1 MLPMDVDIHPNS
13 RNGGSS
19 VYHGQRLS
27 TDIPDSINVSVGDS
41 SNIRSSY
48 VDSSTSVTGTIRN
61 DICASD
67 NRMLNSLHERVN
79 FCESNNLVSRCC
91 SLGDGLMNSV
101 QNSYV
106 ASSTNN
112 TKPSVVQQSNDRLAY
127 TAERHPISSFEA
139 MNRFRKNKEL
149 CDVVLLVDGR
159 EIYTHRVVLAA
170 CSAYFRAMFT
180 GELAESRQTE
190 VTLYDL
196 DGDAVET
203 LIDFC
208 YTSQITVE
216 ECNVQNLLPAA
227 CLLQLTEIQ
236 DVCCEFLK
244 RQLDPSNCLGIRA
257 FADTH
262 ACRGLLRVADRFTHL
277 NFLEVVES
285 EEFLLLPVSHLVD
298 ILSSDDLNINSE
310 EQVYY
315 SVMRWMHH
323 NLSDRRPYLSY
334 LLEHVRLPLLS
345 PKFLVGTVS
354 TDLLVRSDER
364 CRDLVD
370 EAKDYLLLPQ
380 ERPLMQGPRTKPRKI
395 LQGGELLFAIGGWC
409 SGDAIASAEHY
420 DPRTHKWHLV
430 APMHKRRCGV
440 GVGVVYDL
448 LYAVGGHD
456 GHSYLNSVERYDP
469 HTNQWSSDIA
479 STSTCRTSVGV
490 AVLNGS
496 MYAVGG
502 QDGVSCLNFV
512 ECYDPNVNKW
522 LKVSSMITRRLG
534 VGVAVLNG
542 QLYAVGGS
550 DGQQPLSSVEHFD
563 PRVGTWHQISCMG
576 TKRKHLGVAV
586 YNGLIYAVGGRD
598 EVTELSSVECLDLRS
613 RTWTPVVAM
622 TSRRSGV
629 GLAVVNNQLIAIGGF
644 DGATYLKSVELYDP
658 DANCWSVRGSMNS
671 RRLGGGVGV
680 VRLVNPHFNLNN
692 TSFISNNS
700 ISNCGTT
707 NRGVGHMNNNTIGTS
722 CNNSIINDDSL
733 GLSMTDSIFP
743 PGLPISTTNQY
754 FHNINNNNNN
764 NSSSNNSTGSNS
776 ISQSI
781 IRNLP
786 NSTLISSISST
797 SGSTITATTSSVAN
811 SGQMNISS
819 TRSNSTFLF

>member
-1 MLPMDVDIHPNS
+1 
-13 RNGGSS
+13 
-19 VYHGQRLS
+19 
-27 TDIPDSINVSVGDS
+27 
-41 SNIRSSY
+41 
-48 VDSSTSVTGTIRN
+48 
-61 DICASD
+61 
-67 NRMLNSLHERVN
+67 
-79 FCESNNLVSRCC
+79 
-91 SLGDGLMNSV
+91 
-101 QNSYV
+101 
-106 ASSTNN
+106 
-112 TKPSVVQQSNDRLAY
+112 
-127 TAERHPISSFEA
+127 
-139 MNRFRKNKEL
+139 
-149 CDVVLLVDGR
+149 
-159 EIYTHRVVLAA
+159 
-170 CSAYFRAMFT
+170 MFT

-692 TSFISNNS
+692 TSFISNCS
-700 ISNCGTT
+700 TT

-754 FHNINNNNNN
+754 FHNINNNNNS
-764 NSSSNNSTGSNS
+764 SSSNNSTGSNS

-786 NSTLISSISST
+786 NSTLISSVSST

-811 SGQMNISS
+811 SGQINISS
-819 TRSNSTFLF
+819 TRSSSTFLF

>member
-19 VYHGQRLS
+19 VYHGQRSS
-27 TDIPDSINVSVGDS
+27 TDNFDFNNVTVGDS
-41 SNIRSSY
+41 NSIRSSHVDLNVY
-48 VDSSTSVTGTIRN
+48 VSDNTREMCTG
-61 DICASD
+61 D
-67 NRMLNSLHERVN
+67 NRMLSSLHERVN
-79 FCESNNLVSRCC
+79 VCESNNTVSRCC
-91 SLGDGLMNSV
+91 SFGDGLLTSTHNSHV
-101 QNSYV
+101 TSSMSNAKSGV
-106 ASSTNN
+106 A
-112 TKPSVVQQSNDRLAY
+112 QQLNDRLAY

-298 ILSSDDLNINSE
+298 ILSSDDLNVNSE

-315 SVMRWMHH
+315 AVMRWMHH

-345 PKFLVGTVS
+345 PKFLVGTVG
-354 TDLLVRSDER
+354 TDLLIRSDER

-380 ERPLMQGPRTKPRKI
+380 ERQLMQGPRTKPRKI

-420 DPRTHKWHLV
+420 DSRTHKWHLV

-522 LKVSSMITRRLG
+522 IKVSSMITRRLG

-563 PRVGTWHQISCMG
+563 PRVGAWHQISCMG

-586 YNGLIYAVGGRD
+586 YNGMIYAVGGRD
-598 EVTELSSVECLDLRS
+598 EVTELSSVEYLDLRT

-692 TSFISNNS
+692 TSFISSNS
-700 ISNCGTT
+700 ISNYSTT
-707 NRGVGHMNNNTIGTS
+707 SRSVGCYMNNNVIGTS
-722 CNNSIINDDSL
+722 CNNSMINDDSL

-743 PGLPISTTNQY
+743 PGLPISSTNQCL
-754 FHNINNNNNN
+754 HNSNNV
-764 NSSSNNSTGSNS
+764 SSSNNSIGGNNV
-776 ISQSI
+776 SQSI
-781 IRNLP
+781 IRNLTTSALTSTP
-786 NSTLISSISST
+786 NSSSA
-797 SGSTITATTSSVAN
+797 TATVSSSSVTMN
-811 SGQMNISS
+811 SGHMNLAS